1 MEKEKKKVTQNQ
13 SDASRANIAKARDVL
28 AKKGRA
34 SRCPEGYVPT
44 NIRTDKAIRQEMKHI
59 AEKKGLPGGGGQ
71 AWTDAA
77 IAYIKKET
85 GKQFTNEFNTFY
97 TKDK

>member
-1 MEKEKKKVTQNQ
+1 MEKKKVTEKQ
-13 SDASRANIAKARDVL
+13 SDASRANIAKAREVL
-28 AKKGRA
+28 AKKGRS

-44 NIRTDKAIRQEMKHI
+44 NIRTDIAIREEMKRI
-59 AEKKGLPGGGGQ
+59 AEKKGLPGGAGYS
-71 AWTDAA
+71 WTDAA

-85 GKQFTNEFNTFY
+85 GKKFENKFIAFY